1 MRLVAAAE
9 PIEAG
14 VKLASAS
21 VGYFD
26 VAGKM
31 VGQTNL
37 TADQLTSTPILAAA
51 VVPPGIYRVRVAVTD
66 ANGRAGAA
74 DTEVA
79 AEMTPAGTLKLSS
92 LVLGLWRE
100 NAFQPRL
107 QFSTEP
113 VVIAYLDVVGGVAG
127 ARVAALVEI
136 AQTEN
141 GPALV
146 TTRLAIE
153 PTSDP
158 TRFSASAAVPIAG
171 LPPGDY
177 FVRALVGIDGQ
188 PMGRVTRVL
197 RKVS

>member
-1 MRLVAAAE
+1 AT
-9 PIEAG
+9 
-14 VKLASAS
+14 AS

-26 VAGKM
+26 SKGRM

-37 TADQLTSTPILAAA
+37 TAEQLAARPLLAAA
-51 VVPPGIYRVRVAVTD
+51 VVPPGMYRVRVAATD
-66 ANGRAGAA
+66 STGRSGAA

-79 AEMTPAGTLKLSS
+79 AEMTPAGELKLSS
-92 LVLGLWRE
+92 LVLGLWRD

-107 QFSTEP
+107 LFSAEP
-113 VVIAYLDVVGGVAG
+113 VVIAYLDVVGGGAG
-127 ARVAALVEI
+127 AKVAAFVEI
-136 AQTEN
+136 SKTEN
-141 GPALV
+141 GDALSR
-146 TTRLAIE
+146 TPLAFE

-158 TRFSASAAVPIAG
+158 ARFTASAAVPIGG

-177 FVRALVGIDGQ
+177 VVRAMVGVDGK